1 MNNIPQEQ
9 NLQRRLELLAAQR
22 QLYSDAKNLQIIS
35 VIISVPVVIAWS
47 ILVALFPTL
56 AVYAALWGI
65 IATFLELLVFSR
77 LQKSTQEKA
86 AKIQQIFD
94 CEVLQ
99 FNWASLNCG
108 VRVERETIIDA
119 SNRYKRKNL
128 NFIQQLQDWYPI
140 SVGQLP
146 IHQARIICQ
155 RSNVWWDAQLRR
167 CYSKWIIIILLSL
180 TVIVSLIGLIGGL
193 TFEKFLLAILVPLI
207 PAFVFGLRQYT
218 EHNEA
223 ATRLDRLRENAE
235 VLFEQVI
242 SRRYTTQDL
251 DRESYSLQTQIYD
264 NRRRSPLILDWLY
277 SRLRNKDEEQ
287 MNKGAESL
295 VQELTQN
302 P

>member
-9 NLQRRLELLAAQR
+9 NTQRKLDLLAAQR
-22 QLYSDAKNLQIIS
+22 QLYSDAKNLQMIS
-35 VIISVPVVIAWS
+35 VVIGVPVVIAWS
-47 ILVALFPTL
+47 ILVATLPQL
-56 AVYAALWGI
+56 AVYAGLWGI

-77 LQKSTQEKA
+77 LQKATQEKA

-108 VRVERETIIDA
+108 IRVEPEIIVDA
-119 SNRYKRKNL
+119 SNRFQRKHRNYSAL
-128 NFIQQLQDWYPI
+128 ENWYPI

-155 RSNVWWDAQLRR
+155 RSNIWWDAKLRR
-167 CYSKWIIIILLSL
+167 RYSKWIIIILITLSI
-180 TVIVSLIGLIGGL
+180 IVFLIGLVGGL
-193 TFEKFLLAILVPLI
+193 TIEKFLLAVLAPLT
-207 PAFVFGLRQYT
+207 PAFVLGLRQYT

-223 ATRLDRLRENAE
+223 AARLDKLRENAE
-235 VLFEQVI
+235 ILLQKAI
-242 SRRYTTQDL
+242 SKKLTQQDL
-251 DRESYSLQTQIYD
+251 EIESYSLQTQIYD

-277 SRLRNKDEEQ
+277 SRLRREHEEQ

-295 VQELTQN
+295 IQELMQT

>member
-1 MNNIPQEQ
+1 
-9 NLQRRLELLAAQR
+9 
-22 QLYSDAKNLQIIS
+22 
-35 VIISVPVVIAWS
+35 VPIVIAWS
-47 ILVALFPTL
+47 VLVALFPSL

-86 AKIQQIFD
+86 AKIQQMFD

-108 VRVERETIIDA
+108 VRVEPETIIDA
-119 SNRYKRKNL
+119 SNKYKRKNL
-128 NFIQQLQDWYPI
+128 NFTKLQNWYPI
-140 SVGQLP
+140 IVGQLP
-146 IHQARIICQ
+146 IQQARIICQ

-167 CYSKWIIIILLSL
+167 RYSKWIIIILVSL
-180 TVIVSLIGLIGGL
+180 TIIVLLISLIGGL
-193 TFEKFLLAILVPLI
+193 TLEKFLLAVLVPLI

-235 VLFEQVI
+235 VLVQEVI
-242 SRRYTTQDL
+242 SGRYTPQDL
-251 DRESYSLQTQIYD
+251 ERESYSLQTQIYD

-277 SRLRNKDEEQ
+277 LRLRNKDEEQ

>member
-9 NLQRRLELLAAQR
+9 NTQRKLELLAAQR
-22 QLYSDAKNLQIIS
+22 QLYSDAKKIQMIS
-35 VIISVPVVIAWS
+35 VIIGVPLVIASS
-47 ILVALFPTL
+47 ILVAILPKL
-56 AVYAALWGI
+56 AVYAGLWGI

-108 VRVERETIIDA
+108 IRIEPETIVDA
-119 SNRYKRKNL
+119 SNRFKRKNQ
-128 NFIQQLQDWYPI
+128 NYSTLQNWYPI
-140 SVGQLP
+140 SVAQLP
-146 IHQARIICQ
+146 IHLARIICQ
-155 RSNVWWDAQLRR
+155 RSNIWWDAKLRR
-167 CYSKWIIIILLSL
+167 RYSKWIVIILITLSI
-180 TVIVSLIGLIGGL
+180 IVFLIGLVGGL
-193 TFEKFLLAILVPLI
+193 TLEKFLLAILAPLT
-207 PAFVFGLRQYT
+207 PAFVVGLRQYT

-223 ATRLDRLRENAE
+223 AARLDRLQENAE
-235 VLFEQVI
+235 ILVQKAI
-242 SRRYTTQDL
+242 SKKLTQQDL
-251 DRESYSLQTQIYD
+251 EIESYSLQTQIYD
-264 NRRRSPLILDWLY
+264 NRRRSPLIFDWLY
-277 SRLRNKDEEQ
+277 SRLRRENEEQ

>member
-9 NLQRRLELLAAQR
+9 NSQRRLELLAAQR
-22 QLYSDAKNLQIIS
+22 QLYSDAKNLQMLSVLIS
-35 VIISVPVVIAWS
+35 IPTVIVWS
-47 ILVALFPTL
+47 ILVALFPSL
-56 AVYAALWGI
+56 AVYAALWGV
-65 IATFLELLVFSR
+65 IATFLEILVFSR

-108 VRVERETIIDA
+108 IRVDPETIIDA
-119 SNRYKRKNL
+119 FNRYKRKNL
-128 NFIQQLQDWYPI
+128 NFTKLHNWYPVI
-140 SVGQLP
+140 VEQLP

-167 CYSKWIIIILLSL
+167 RYSKWIIIILLFL
-180 TVIVSLIGLIGGL
+180 TIIVLLIGLIGGL
-193 TFEKFLLAILVPLI
+193 TLEKFLLAVLIPLI
-207 PAFVFGLRQYT
+207 PAFVFGLRQYN

-235 VLFEQVI
+235 VLVQEVI
-242 SRRYTTQDL
+242 SGRYTPQDFE
-251 DRESYSLQTQIYD
+251 RESYSLQTQIYE

-277 SRLRNKDEEQ
+277 SQLRNKDEEQ